1 MDTTLDT
8 SADAAIATNSE
19 AVTLW
24 NPIAAALWSLLLSP
38 ALGAYLHMRNWERLD
53 RPAQARRAR
62 YWFAGTFAI
71 TLAGYLAAAAAVLL
85 EREDLAAPWW
95 SGLALFG
102 IWVVFSAYPQ
112 ISHIDERHGETYAR
126 RSWTAPLL
134 IALAANCAAPITTA
148 IIVGYR
154 TAAAAAGA

>member
-8 SADAAIATNSE
+8 SAEDAITTRSE
-19 AVTLW
+19 TVTLW

-53 RPAQARRAR
+53 QPDQARRAR

-71 TLAGYLAAAAAVLL
+71 TLAGYLLAAAAVLL
-85 EREDLAAPWW
+85 ERDDLVVPWW
-95 SGLALFG
+95 TGLALFG

-112 ISHIDERHGETYAR
+112 ISHVDDRLGETYTR
-126 RSWTAPLL
+126 RSWSGPLL
-134 IALAANCAAPITTA
+134 IALAANCAIPFITG

-154 TAAAAAGA
+154 TAATAGGA